1 MQPRVQ
7 HSEIVAS
14 AHGCLVVARR
24 AAPPAVSARGLGGRP
39 AAAPGAR
46 GDQAIECAAPIASQL
61 MVVFVV
67 GFVDVGGVSRCRSEL
82 ETMAWSGAAVRPA
95 PSRFL
100 QSLCISAGFSAL
112 VASSGART
120 FVKEAVPLLLRC

>member
-14 AHGCLVVARR
+14 ACLVVASR
-24 AAPPAVSARGLGGRP
+24 AAPPAVSARGVGGWL

-46 GDQAIECAAPIASQL
+46 VDQAIECAAPIASQL

-67 GFVDVGGVSRCRSEL
+67 GLVDVGGVSAVPIGAGDHGVVRCSCATRALALLAIAVHLCWLLGPDREQ
-82 ETMAWSGAAVRPA
+82 WSTNFREGGRA
-95 PSRFL
+95 
-100 QSLCISAGFSAL
+100 SA
-112 VASSGART
+112 
-120 FVKEAVPLLLRC
+120 PLLLR